1 MAEKTK
7 KKKFDKK
14 TGLSDK
20 QKRRLERSDIG
31 KSEISQAEMIQ
42 ELTPEER
49 EEYYE
54 NVDKFPDAPFG
65 RWANG
70 KPKGDLQQRMDVVAA
85 RETVGDAV
93 TDRGTGFDRV
103 VTHRRHVLEDD
114 PDLKKSSGG
123 YVKKYA
129 YGGRVAKSAAE
140 KS

>member
-1 MAEKTK
+1 MAKTKTK

-20 QKRRLERSDIG
+20 QKRSLERSDIG
-31 KSEISQAEMIQ
+31 KSEIFRAKMLKEM
-42 ELTPEER
+42 TPEER

-65 RWANG
+65 RWADG
-70 KPKGDLQQRMDVVAA
+70 KPKGTLQNRMNYAST
-85 RETVGDAV
+85 RGTMGDAV
-93 TDRGTGFDRV
+93 TDDRV
-103 VTHRRHVLEDD
+103 IAHRRHVLEDD
-114 PDLKKSSGG
+114 PDLKKSGG

-129 YGGRVAKSAAE
+129 YGGRVAKSSAE